1 MSVLA
6 RENEVLYIEPR
17 PYLRPTVKGL
27 ISGELSWRGLGT
39 PRVAHMRDG
48 LHVFHPPLYAPL
60 SGREPLRTGFDLL
73 RRASVR
79 RAMRR
84 LRMTVPIVWLFR
96 PDMADV
102 AGRYGERLLIYH
114 IVDDYLGYA
123 DYDVERAEEIR
134 RREQALIARADL
146 VLVTS
151 RALLDSKGG
160 INPNTH
166 WVPNAVDYERF
177 SKAVEEGR
185 EPEQVADLCRPRV
198 GYVGAINEKID
209 IALLSDLA
217 QALPQAAIIL
227 VGPVRSNSEAME
239 RNIKTLRERSNVH
252 FVGRVPV
259 EEVPCFMNAC
269 DVGLL
274 PYRRN
279 AWTQHIHPLK
289 LYEYLA
295 CGLPIVS
302 TDIPA
307 AHEEEGF
314 VCIASP
320 AGFAAAVSE
329 ALSNDS
335 EDLRARRR
343 QRAAQNT
350 WIDRVERISTLIE
363 RTLGD

>member
-6 RENEVLYIEPR
+6 KENEVLYIEPR
-17 PYLRPTVKGL
+17 PYLRPTVRGL
-27 ISGELSWRGLGT
+27 ISGELSWRGLGAPHVT
-39 PRVAHMRDG
+39 HVQDG
-48 LHVFHPPLYAPL
+48 LHVFRPPLCAPL

-79 RAMRR
+79 RAMGR
-84 LRMTVPIVWLFR
+84 LHIRSPIVWLFR

-123 DYDVERAEEIR
+123 EYDAERAEGIR

-160 INPNTH
+160 INPNTY

-185 EPEQVADLCRPRV
+185 EPKEVASLCHPRV

-209 IALLSDLA
+209 IVLLSDLA
-217 QALPQAAIIL
+217 QALPQASIVL

-239 RNIKTLRERSNVH
+239 RDVETLRECSNVH
-252 FVGRVPV
+252 FIGRVPV
-259 EEVPCFMNAC
+259 EEVPYFMNAC

-307 AHEEEGF
+307 AHEEEVF
-314 VCIASP
+314 VRIASP
-320 AGFAAAVSE
+320 AEFAAAVSE
-329 ALSNDS
+329 ALANDDG
-335 EDLRARRR
+335 DLKARRR
-343 QRAAQNT
+343 QRAAHNT
-350 WIDRVERISTLIE
+350 WVDRVERISTLIE